1 MTAGAAAGPI
11 FAIDRMG
18 RHGRMSAMTFDSIVS
33 RRTVLRLGAAGAA
46 LAVGLPS
53 ADAAARRV
61 GALILL
67 ARDLPTIAERI
78 DFISRALIGTPYR
91 GYTLIGGP
99 HRPERFV
106 VRDDCFDC
114 VTYCETVLAAARAE
128 RLSDFEPELRRIR
141 YHNGVVA
148 WRARN
153 HYFADWSAN
162 NVADGI
168 CTRVILPGG
177 EIVDKTL
184 TYMRALGPRRV
195 SFDAIPRASVLANRA
210 RLMTGDIIG
219 FLSSRPRLDYFH
231 VGFVIIAP
239 DGELLLRHA
248 ARSHGRVLDERLTHF
263 LALNRVRRVTLLRP
277 LEPVET
283 IEV

>member
-1 MTAGAAAGPI
+1 MP
-11 FAIDRMG
+11 
-18 RHGRMSAMTFDSIVS
+18 FDFVVS
-33 RRTVLRLGAAGAA
+33 RRTVLQLGAAGTAFAA
-46 LAVGLPS
+46 GVLP
-53 ADAAARRV
+53 AQAARKRID
-61 GALILL
+61 ALILM
-67 ARDLPTIAERI
+67 ARELPAIAQRI

-106 VRDDCFDC
+106 VRDDRFDC
-114 VTYCETVLAAARAE
+114 VTYCETVLAASRSE

-141 YHNGVVA
+141 YHNGDIN

-153 HYFADWSAN
+153 HYFADWSTS
-162 NVADGI
+162 NVANGV
-168 CTRVILPGG
+168 CAPVMLPGG
-177 EIVDKTL
+177 VAIDKTL

-195 SFDAIPRASVLANRA
+195 SLDAIPRARLLANRD
-210 RLMTGDIIG
+210 RLATGDIIG
-219 FLSSRPRLDYFH
+219 FLSRRPRLDYFH
-231 VGFVIIAP
+231 VGFVVVGP

-248 ARSHGRVLDERLTHF
+248 ARSRHRVLDERLTHF
-263 LALNRVRRVTLLRP
+263 LAVNRVRRVTLLRP